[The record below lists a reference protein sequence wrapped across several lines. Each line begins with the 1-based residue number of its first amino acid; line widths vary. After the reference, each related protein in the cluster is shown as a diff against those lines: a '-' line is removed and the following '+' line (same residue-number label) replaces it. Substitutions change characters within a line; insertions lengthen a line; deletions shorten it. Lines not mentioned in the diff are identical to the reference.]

1 VLLTVCTLL
10 FLILNRSSRWWS
22 VFWVLF
28 QAKSNPLGGATD
40 DALTYTQV
48 RDFSSSFPFST
59 NRSLIYSI
67 KRARLLYGCSPPNQ
81 LHQGQM
87 SLPFISVI
95 PQSSPFGESSLK
107 SCQGPQTAM
116 PPRMMNGIPQRPNNF
131 VSRSLPNGVGGPSGM
146 PGPGPFSQPNG
157 TPNPGNP
164 PHPPPQAPPFMLNN
178 DLPRPPMGGP
188 PPPPGQVQ
196 QIRGV
201 STGPFQS
208 PPMAHSPPGAGVP
221 PSQRQTQY
229 GASPPHLVN
238 MGRGMISQSPM
249 NPNLQ
254 GAIPQPGQPPFGMA
268 GRPPSRTTTPGSGL
282 VQSSPSLVHRQ
293 VNGDLIN
300 MEILQI
306 PNAELEQVKGEFGL
320 AGKDISALTILDKVG
335 FLPFT
340 FRLLFLTRWSN
351 S

>member
-1 VLLTVCTLL
+1 
-10 FLILNRSSRWWS
+10 
-22 VFWVLF
+22 
-28 QAKSNPLGGATD
+28 
-40 DALTYTQV
+40 
-48 RDFSSSFPFST
+48 
-59 NRSLIYSI
+59 
-67 KRARLLYGCSPPNQ
+67 
-81 LHQGQM
+81 
-87 SLPFISVI
+87 
-95 PQSSPFGESSLK
+95 
-107 SCQGPQTAM
+107 M

-131 VSRSLPNGVGGPSGM
+131 VGRSLPNGVGGPSGM

-157 TPNPGNP
+157 APNPGNP
-164 PHPPPQAPPFMLNN
+164 PHPPPQVPPFMLSN

-196 QIRGV
+196 QVRGA

-208 PPMAHSPPGAGVP
+208 PPMAHSPPGAGAP

-249 NPNLQ
+249 NPNSQ
-254 GAIPQPGQPPFGMA
+254 GVIPQPGQPPFGMV

-293 VNGDLIN
+293 VSGDLTN
-300 MEILQI
+300 MQILQI
-306 PNAELEQVKGEFGL
+306 PHLELEQVKAEFGL
-320 AGKDISALTILDKVG
+320 AGKEISDLTLLDKVS

-340 FRLLFLTRWSN
+340 FRLLFLTSWSN